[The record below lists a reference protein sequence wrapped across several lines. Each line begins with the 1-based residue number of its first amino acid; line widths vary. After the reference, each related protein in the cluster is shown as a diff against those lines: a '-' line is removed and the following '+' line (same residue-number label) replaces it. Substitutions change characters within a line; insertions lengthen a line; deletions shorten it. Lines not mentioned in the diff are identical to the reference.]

1 MKNSLALS
9 ARETVNANHARTS
22 GASAAQSSL
31 RDYGL
36 FSHFSRHCAAL
47 RAGLITVAAPRLNDV
62 VQPSRGP
69 RQDCHT
75 GAKAHDKKERLFAGL
90 KPRAST
96 GVHSSVAEHCSRI
109 LPSSAGALSSAAAG
123 YSGAAR
129 AFGGVL
135 FTAAILAAVLVFTG
149 AAAAQQKKDDPNA
162 KIPRAADGHPDMTG
176 VWQGGSNRIG
186 TWEEANVDGGFV
198 PGNVPMT
205 PFAIKDKQPPPP
217 YQAWAQKKVDESYAR
232 RGVDEPMVRCLPP
245 GVPRTTLMGLFPMQI
260 VQTPKMVVMLFEV
273 FHEFRLIPIDAK
285 HPNDLDPSYMG
296 DSVGHWDGDTL
307 VVDVTGFNDKTWLS
321 GVGTIHSEKLHVVEK
336 FTRVDM
342 NTILYEDTVED
353 PVVFTGPWTR
363 HGTIMLR
370 PGTRLQEYECV
381 ENNDDLV
388 RYNEMLKDESVFR
401 RKQ

>member
-1 MKNSLALS
+1 MQIGKLTNGIVIAGLATFL
-9 ARETVNANHARTS
+9 AALLLFATAA
-22 GASAAQSSL
+22 AAQ
-31 RDYGL
+31 
-36 FSHFSRHCAAL
+36 A
-47 RAGLITVAAPRLNDV
+47 
-62 VQPSRGP
+62 
-69 RQDCHT
+69 
-75 GAKAHDKKERLFAGL
+75 
-90 KPRAST
+90 
-96 GVHSSVAEHCSRI
+96 
-109 LPSSAGALSSAAAG
+109 
-123 YSGAAR
+123 
-129 AFGGVL
+129 
-135 FTAAILAAVLVFTG
+135 TG
-149 AAAAQQKKDDPNA
+149 AAAAQQKGDDASA
-162 KIPRAADGHPDMTG
+162 KIPRTADGKPDMTG
-176 VWQGGSNRIG
+176 VWQGGSNRIV

-217 YQAWAQKKVDESYAR
+217 YQDWAQKKVDESYAR

-285 HPNDLDPSYMG
+285 HPDDLDPSYMG
-296 DSVGHWDGDTL
+296 DSVGHWEGDTL

-381 ENNDDLV
+381 ENNDDLL